1 MPGSANMSRQ
11 RTTNMES
18 ILITALAAVI
28 LSRELREWYRLL
40 VIGVEGE
47 NKPPSWA
54 DTILTHRF
62 LYLSYI

>member
-1 MPGSANMSRQ
+1 
-11 RTTNMES
+11 MES

-40 VIGVEGE
+40 VMGVEGE
-47 NKPPSWA
+47 NKPPSGD